1 MEQVDK
7 SQTSRNATYSSQVHT
22 DLLLRFLLILCMC
35 ICYATRSSYPRAERL
50 AAMLL
55 AQNLH
60 VRADLPLG
68 RQVFRYIVK
77 KKRIE
82 GRGLLDSRWIARQID
97 RWMDGCIDR
106 WMDRQIDRSQTS
118 CYSTC
123 SSQLRTDLLLRLG
136 FLLVLCMCICYTT
149 RSSYARADRLAAMLL
164 AHLLHGGS
172 GLLLRHLLF
181 LCMFTLSCCYATC
194 SSYAWQADV
203 PSTLLALLMH
213 EHTDLLLRHLSF

>member
-1 MEQVDK
+1 MKWNKQIDK

-35 ICYATRSSYPRAERL
+35 ICYATRSSYARADRL

-82 GRGLLDSRWIARQID
+82 GRGLLDSRWIARQ
-97 RWMDGCIDR
+97 MDGWMYRQIDG
-106 WMDRQIDRSQTS
+106 WIDRQIADFLLLYLLFSTAHRLAATAALLAFLIHVHLLHYSLFLCTCRQTCCNVTGS
-118 CYSTC
+118 PLARG
-123 SSQLRTDLLLRLG
+123 QWLAAAPLAFLMLMHVHTDLLLRY
-136 FLLVLCMCICYTT
+136 LLVLRMAG
-149 RSSYARADRLAAMLL
+149 RRA
-164 AHLLHGGS
+164 
-172 GLLLRHLLF
+172 F
-181 LCMFTLSCCYATC
+181 YATC
-194 SSYAWQADV
+194 SSYA
-203 PSTLLALLMH
+203 
-213 EHTDLLLRHLSF
+213 